1 MISVMNPEKY
11 ILLYYYITSTSTFPL
26 NVKNGYNVVI
36 GSCHVF
42 FAESSGG
49 LFHFHLEF

>member
-1 MISVMNPEKY
+1 MNPEKY
-11 ILLYYYITSTSTFPL
+11 ILPQYYITSTSTFPL
-26 NVKNGYNVVI
+26 NVKNGCLI

-42 FAESSGG
+42 CLESSGG